1 MSAVDKY
8 GVSRALSEI
17 ANYLEISDSNPFKSM
32 AYRKAS
38 RAVDALTMPVEDL
51 VAKGTEI
58 PGIGKGIR
66 PIFVELVET
75 GSSPYLEELRAQY
88 PPGIFQLNK
97 IPGLG
102 LKKIGVIFEKLG
114 IGTLDALEEGCRTGA
129 IGKLPGFGA
138 KTQQKILE
146 GIEFVRSH
154 SSEVLL
160 PIALAASHVLRERIA
175 EIDCVE
181 EVIESGA
188 VRRKLEV
195 VDRVVLVVV
204 TNDPE
209 ALFEECRNGAVIDRF
224 EVRDGVAT
232 GMTRGDLAVEL
243 HATPSALLGV
253 TLLATTGNEPFAS
266 KFLELATKSGIA
278 IEGDSVTVDGKK
290 KKVDTE
296 EDLFKLAKVPYV
308 EPELRESAEL
318 LRSKKRPALVTR
330 EDLRGTFH
338 VHTTYSDGKN
348 TLEEMLTA
356 AKDLGF
362 EYVGISDHSQTAGYA
377 GGLTEARL
385 AEQKGELEKL
395 RPRFKDMRI
404 FRGSEADIL
413 EDGTIDYGPRIL
425 DQFDF
430 VVASVHSR
438 FKMERDKM
446 TERMVRALHDPHVT
460 FLGHL
465 TGRLLLSREGYDL
478 DFDAV
483 FEAAAKNGVIIEI
496 NGSPRRLDIDWRR
509 MQRAAELGVGFSI
522 HPDAHSIDEYRHL
535 MTGVW
540 HARKGGIAPEQIF
553 NTRPIAEIGEHLA
566 ARRKRVAAGS

>member
-1 MSAVDKY
+1 MSAVDKH
-8 GVSRALSEI
+8 GVARALTEI

-66 PIFVELVET
+66 PIFVEFVET

-88 PPGIFQLNK
+88 PPGIFELYK

-114 IGTLDALEEGCRTGA
+114 IGTLDELEAGCRSGA
-129 IGKLPGFGA
+129 IGKLAGFGA
-138 KTQQKILE
+138 KTQGKILE

-154 SSEVLL
+154 SAQVLL
-160 PIALAASHVLRERIA
+160 PIALAASHGLRERIA
-175 EIDCVE
+175 TIDGVA
-181 EVIESGA
+181 EVLESGA

-195 VDRVVLVVV
+195 VDRVVLLVV
-204 TNDPE
+204 TDD
-209 ALFEECRNGAVIDRF
+209 AKAFFEECRNGAVLDRF
-224 EVRDGVAT
+224 EVHDGVGT
-232 GMTRGDLAVEL
+232 GVTRGDLAVEI
-243 HATPSALLGV
+243 HPTPRSLLGV
-253 TLLATTGNEPFAS
+253 TLLSTTGNEDFAA
-266 KFLELATKSGIA
+266 KFFELATRSGNI
-278 IEGDSVTVDGKK
+278 INGDSIKVGGKK
-290 KKVDTE
+290 TKGETE
-296 EDLFKLAKVPYV
+296 EELFELVKVPYV

-318 LRSKKRPALVTR
+318 LRSKKRPSLVTR
-330 EDLRGTFH
+330 DDLRGTFH

-356 AKDLGF
+356 ANDLRF

-377 GGLTEARL
+377 GGLTEPRL
-385 AEQKGELEKL
+385 AEQKAELDKL

-413 EDGTIDYGPRIL
+413 DDGTIDYGSRIL

-430 VVASVHSR
+430 VVASIHSR
-438 FKMERDKM
+438 FKMDRDAM

-509 MQRAAELGVGFSI
+509 MQRAAELGVHFSI

-535 MTGVW
+535 VTGVW
-540 HARKGGIAPEQIF
+540 HARKGGISPGQIF
-553 NTRPIAEIGEHLA
+553 NTQSIEAVEQHLV
-566 ARRKRVAAGS
+566 ARKKKSYGS